1 VNKLLAATALV
12 LSFNSTA
19 HAADAVVST
28 DETWMALYSRDGTP
42 ERIMTRTFL
51 TKQACVDWYDF
62 ALADGIKITCL
73 QTVTP
78 KI

>member
-1 VNKLLAATALV
+1 
-12 LSFNSTA
+12 
-19 HAADAVVST
+19 
-28 DETWMALYSRDGTP
+28 
-42 ERIMTRTFL
+42 MTRTFL